1 MWFRLALKMGRT
13 VNELQRAMTS
23 AEFGEWIA
31 FYSLEPFGDRVED
44 LRTGIVSSVIA
55 NVNRGPNVPAFAPID
70 FVPWAQEKEK
80 PSGPPPAE
88 AVAALFGV
96 NLAEAK
102 KHGKKFILRREP
114 GRGFRPV
121 EECGERSK

>member
-1 MWFRLALKMGRT
+1 MWFRLALKLGRT
-13 VNELQRAMTS
+13 VNELQRSMTS

-31 FYSLEPFGDRVED
+31 FYSLEPFGDRVDD

-70 FVPWAQEKEK
+70 FVPWAQDQAK

-96 NLAEAK
+96 NLAEVK
-102 KHGKKFILRREP
+102 KHGKQFVLRREP
-114 GRGFRPV
+114 RRASGPP
-121 EECGERSK
+121 